1 MQTTV
6 TNPYRQ
12 LFAAPGSL
20 GFALAGLLARLPLP
34 MTGIGIITL
43 LAQVRGSY
51 ALAGAVA
58 ATFVLTY
65 ALLSP
70 QVSRLVDRHGQRRV
84 LPLATGVSV
93 AGLLLLLG
101 ASWWEAPTA
110 LLFVGALLAGAMP
123 SMSAMVRARWTAI
136 YRGQRQLQTA
146 YALETVFDEVTF
158 IAGPPL
164 SIGLAVAVLP
174 HAGVLAAAVLLPIG
188 VVALIAQ
195 RRTEPPIID
204 AAAPAARRDGSVM
217 RLLSVRWLA
226 LLMVAMGVIVG
237 TVDVVSVAF
246 AAHVGQPAAASLVL
260 SAYAAGSCLSGVMFG
275 ALKLQAPL
283 HRWLLL
289 GGLATALTTL
299 PLWWAGKPVRLGR
312 GGVRGRRVLRTDHD
326 RGDVADRAAGAGAS
340 VDRRHDLAA
349 GGIERRC
356 RIGCRR
362 VRPVGGCPWGARGI
376 PHRGV
381 CRRRGAAG
389 RDVRASQVASAPGTR
404 LGGCLMQAPGT
415 LTPHGAAA

>member
-1 MQTTV
+1 V

-217 RLLSVRWLA
+217 RLPSVRWLA

-299 PLWWAGKPVRLGR
+299 PLWWAGSLFGLGAAVFVA
-312 GGVRGRRVLRTDHD
+312 GVFFAPTMI
-326 RGDVADRAAGAGAS
+326 VAMSLIEQQVPARQLTEGMTWL
-340 VDRRHDLAA
+340 LAA
-349 GGIERRC
+349 LN
-356 RIGCRR
+356 
-362 VRPVGGCPWGARGI
+362 VG
-376 PHRGV
+376 
-381 CRRRGAAG
+381 
-389 RDVRASQVASAPGTR
+389 VA
-404 LGGCLMQAPGT
+404 L
-415 LTPHGAAA
+415 GAAASGQWVDAHGVRAGFLIAVCAGGAVLLAAMSAHRRLRLPPAHASGDA

>member
-1 MQTTV
+1 VAQKAVHRTV
-6 TNPYRQ
+6 TNPYPQ
-12 LFAAPGSL
+12 LFAAPGSP

-70 QVSRLVDRHGQRRV
+70 QVSRLVDRHGQRRI
-84 LPLATGVSV
+84 LPLVTGVSV
-93 AGLLLLLG
+93 LGLLFLLG

-136 YRGQRQLQTA
+136 YRGQPQLQTA

-164 SIGLAVAVLP
+164 SVGLAVAVLP
-174 HAGVLAAAVLLPIG
+174 QAGVLAAAVLLPIG
-188 VVALIAQ
+188 VLALIAQ
-195 RRTEPPIID
+195 RRTEPPID
-204 AAAPAARRDGSVM
+204 AAAPTARRDGSVM
-217 RLLSVRWLA
+217 RLPSVRWLA

-246 AAHVGQPAAASLVL
+246 AAHLGQPAAASLVL
-260 SAYAAGSCLSGVMFG
+260 SAYAAGSCLSGVLFG
-275 ALKLQAPL
+275 AMKLQAPL

-299 PLWWAGKPVRLGR
+299 PLWWAGSLFGLGAA
-312 GGVRGRRVLRTDHD
+312 VFV
-326 RGDVADRAAGAGAS
+326 AGAFFAPTMIVAMSLIEQQVPARQLTEGMTWL
-340 VDRRHDLAA
+340 LAA
-349 GGIERRC
+349 LN
-356 RIGCRR
+356 
-362 VRPVGGCPWGARGI
+362 VG
-376 PHRGV
+376 
-381 CRRRGAAG
+381 
-389 RDVRASQVASAPGTR
+389 VA
-404 LGGCLMQAPGT
+404 L
-415 LTPHGAAA
+415 GAAASGQWVDAHGVRAGFLIAVCAGGAVLLAAMCAHRRLRVPPAHASGDA